1 MAGAK
6 ALQIGT
12 ANYVDPKVTVKVVD
26 GIRDWCRQNQISKL
40 ADLKTLE

>member
-1 MAGAK
+1 
-6 ALQIGT
+6 
-12 ANYVDPKVTVKVVD
+12 VVD